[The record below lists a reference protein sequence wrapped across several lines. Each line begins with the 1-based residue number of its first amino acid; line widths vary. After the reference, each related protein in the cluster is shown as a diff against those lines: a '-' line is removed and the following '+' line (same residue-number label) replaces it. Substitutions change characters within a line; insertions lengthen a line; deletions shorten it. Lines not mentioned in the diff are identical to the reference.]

1 MRFHEAVIAILLLSS
16 NFLIAQAVVGG
27 SGAAPPCVPVPGHEL
42 LPIAGVGL
50 GGGRIEGQNNLTILI
65 WAPACPTEPHPAALL
80 VHRGG
85 FTSGSVWDLNQIS
98 LANSLVSAG
107 IAVFSLGYRLAP
119 GATLNDMI
127 TDVQRS
133 VRYVRHEAP
142 RFNVDPHKIVLIGD
156 EAGGYLATIAGLM
169 PPQAGK
175 LTPYDWDRESDEIQ
189 AVVVLAGAGDFG
201 KGVLSPTKGV
211 LTPGGW
217 TLIPSPELDH
227 VNTSTQAASNMPV
240 AKIDPLSLVRSAA
253 PPFLLIQG
261 DETNPDSGDVPTRLL
276 HELQAVG
283 DRTNLISIPH
293 NRQELEGTQIT
304 GKYPEWHLSMI
315 RWIRYMLTTQR
326 PLDDETARILHI
338 VQ

>member
-1 MRFHEAVIAILLLSS
+1 MRFHETLIATLLLSS
-16 NFLIAQAVVGG
+16 KFLVAQAVVGG
-27 SGAAPPCVPVPGHEL
+27 SGAPPPCVPVPGHEL

-80 VHRGG
+80 IHGGG
-85 FTSGSVWDLNQIS
+85 FTSGSARDLNQLS

-107 IAVFSLGYRLAP
+107 IAVFSLSYRLAP
-119 GATLNDMI
+119 AATLNDMI

-142 RFNVDPHKIVLIGD
+142 RFNVDPHKIMLIGD

-169 PPQAGK
+169 PPQTGK

-201 KGVLSPTKGV
+201 KGVLPPTKGV
-211 LTPGGW
+211 VTPRGW
-217 TLIPSPELDH
+217 TLVPNSELDH
-227 VNTSTQAASNMPV
+227 VNASTHAASNMPV
-240 AKIDPLSLVRSAA
+240 ATIDPLSLVHSAA
-253 PPFLLIQG
+253 PPFLSIQG
-261 DETNPDSGDVPTRLL
+261 HETKPDSGDVPTKLL
-276 HELQAVG
+276 HKLQAVG

-293 NRQELEGTQIT
+293 NRQESEGSQIA
-304 GKYPEWHLSMI
+304 GKHPEWQLSMI
-315 RWIRYMLTTQR
+315 GWIQYTLDTER
-326 PLDDETARILHI
+326 PLDDETARVLHI